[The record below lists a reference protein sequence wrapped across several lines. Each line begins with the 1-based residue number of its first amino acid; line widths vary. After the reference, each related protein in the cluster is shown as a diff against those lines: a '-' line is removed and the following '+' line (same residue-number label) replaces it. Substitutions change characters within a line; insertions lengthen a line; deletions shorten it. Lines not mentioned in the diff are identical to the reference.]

1 MENMKDLI
9 IKDNKGQFVLFV
21 LASIIEILGELSFAF
36 AFKVIFDLASGVSK
50 YSVKEVALIIVV
62 TLMFKLFGTYVIEV
76 QTEKLT
82 IQSLKNFKLNIMNS
96 YLTKNVDL
104 TSSSIL
110 NVVTD
115 VSEQIGEMYIK
126 PFLTIVRMIVMFIGA
141 SVAIFLNQKI
151 ILLIVFLVG
160 WIPLIYSKFSS
171 TKTQKSR
178 AEYIESN
185 EKFISKS
192 KEIVD
197 GYDLIKSFKIENRIL
212 NIFRKLNFQNEKAR
226 FTADKDR
233 SFYSSISISISQIVY
248 AISQLS
254 AMVFALMKMISVG
267 QFMMIVQLSNFVQQP
282 LSVIPEMYSVL
293 KSMDEEVSS
302 KLDIINKESNDIRN
316 KEFDFEDKITIND
329 LKYSYADNLVLKG
342 IDLSLEKGKKYA
354 IIGESGSGKSTLA
367 KILLGRL
374 DDYTGSIKIDSNE
387 LKDINRK
394 SLYSSIVP
402 VNQEVFMFND
412 TIKENI
418 CLYNDFSDERIEYA
432 IQKSELSKLIDSL
445 PNKLDTIY
453 GENMRDFSGG
463 EKQRISIA
471 RCLIRDCDMIILDE
485 ATSALDFKNSRLI
498 ENTILSLKQTALVI
512 THKLDEKI
520 LKKYDE
526 VFVLVG
532 GKIIERG
539 KYEDL
544 TYFK

>member
-1 MENMKDLI
+1 MKNIRDLL
-9 IKDNKGQFVLFV
+9 IKQNLGQFIVFIIT
-21 LASIIEILGELSFAF
+21 AIIEILAELSFAF
-36 AFKVIFDLASGVSK
+36 AFKVIFDLATGSTV
-50 YSVKEVALIIVV
+50 YSVKEVAAIII
-62 TLMFKLFGTYVIEV
+62 LSLLFKILATYFIEV
-76 QTEKLT
+76 QTERLSIKAMED
-82 IQSLKNFKLNIMNS
+82 FKLNMMSS
-96 YLTKNVDL
+96 YLTKDNEMN
-104 TSSSIL
+104 TSNIL

-115 VSEQIGEMYIK
+115 LSEQISEMYIK
-126 PFLTIVRMIVMFIGA
+126 PFLTIVRMIIMFIGA
-141 SVAIFLNQKI
+141 AFAIFMNQKVV
-151 ILLIVFLVG
+151 LLVVFLVG
-160 WIPLIYSKFSS
+160 WIPLIYSKLSS
-171 TKTQKSR
+171 SKTQKSR
-178 AEYIESN
+178 GEYIQTN
-185 EKFISKS
+185 EQFISKS

-212 NIFRKLNFQNEKAR
+212 NIFRNLNIKNENAR
-226 FTADKDR
+226 YAADKDR
-233 SFYSSISISISQIVY
+233 SFYSSISVSISSIVY
-248 AISQLS
+248 VASQLAAFS
-254 AMVFALMKMISVG
+254 FVIFKVISVG
-267 QFMMIVQLSNFVQQP
+267 QFMMVIQLSNFVQQP
-282 LSVIPEMYSVL
+282 LSVIPEMYSVM
-293 KSMDEEVSS
+293 KSMEDQVSS
-302 KLDIINKESNDIRN
+302 KLKMINETNKDTRN
-316 KEFDFEDKITIND
+316 SKFDFDDKISVNN
-329 LKYSYADNLVLKG
+329 LEYSYGDNLVLND
-342 IDLSLEKGKKYA
+342 ISFDLEKGKKYA

-374 DDYTGSIKIDSNE
+374 EDYKGSIKIGQDE

-418 CLYNDFSDERIEYA
+418 CLYNEFSDDRVEYA

-445 PNKLDTIY
+445 PNKLNTIY

-532 GKIIERG
+532 GKIVEQG

>member
-1 MENMKDLI
+1 MKNIRDLL
-9 IKDNKGQFVLFV
+9 IKQNLGQFIVFIIT
-21 LASIIEILGELSFAF
+21 AIIEILAELSFAF
-36 AFKVIFDLASGVSK
+36 AFKVIFDLATGSTV
-50 YSVKEVALIIVV
+50 YSVKEVAAIII
-62 TLMFKLFGTYVIEV
+62 LSLLFKILATYFIEV
-76 QTEKLT
+76 QTERLSIKAMED
-82 IQSLKNFKLNIMNS
+82 FKLNMMSS
-96 YLTKNVDL
+96 YLTKDNEMN
-104 TSSSIL
+104 TSNIL

-115 VSEQIGEMYIK
+115 LSEQISEMYIK
-126 PFLTIVRMIVMFIGA
+126 PFLTIVRMIIMFIGA
-141 SVAIFLNQKI
+141 AFAIFMNQKVV
-151 ILLIVFLVG
+151 LLVVFLVG
-160 WIPLIYSKFSS
+160 WIPLIYSKLSS
-171 TKTQKSR
+171 SKTQKSR
-178 AEYIESN
+178 GEYIQTN
-185 EKFISKS
+185 EQFISKS

-212 NIFRKLNFQNEKAR
+212 NIFRNLNIKNENAR
-226 FTADKDR
+226 YAADKDR
-233 SFYSSISISISQIVY
+233 SFYSSISVSISSIVY
-248 AISQLS
+248 VASQLAAFS
-254 AMVFALMKMISVG
+254 FVIFKVISVG
-267 QFMMIVQLSNFVQQP
+267 QFMMVIQLSNFVQQP
-282 LSVIPEMYSVL
+282 LSVIPEMYSVM
-293 KSMDEEVSS
+293 KSMEDQVSS
-302 KLDIINKESNDIRN
+302 KLKMINETNKDTRN
-316 KEFDFEDKITIND
+316 SKFDFDDKISVNN
-329 LKYSYADNLVLKG
+329 LEYSYGDNLVLND
-342 IDLSLEKGKKYA
+342 ISFDLEKGKKYA

-374 DDYTGSIKIDSNE
+374 EDYKGSIKIGQDE

-418 CLYNDFSDERIEYA
+418 CLYNEFSDDRVEYA

-445 PNKLDTIY
+445 PNKLNTIY

-532 GKIIERG
+532 GKIVERG